1 MHMGKKREENIPTKQ
16 DVIEIKTE
24 KESTAINSPG
34 GITGG
39 YLPRTWEITPQGDF
53 LEIE

>member
-1 MHMGKKREENIPTKQ
+1 MDKTREENIPPKR
-16 DVIEIKTE
+16 DGIEIKTE

-39 YLPRTWEITPQGDF
+39 YLPRIWEITPQGDF